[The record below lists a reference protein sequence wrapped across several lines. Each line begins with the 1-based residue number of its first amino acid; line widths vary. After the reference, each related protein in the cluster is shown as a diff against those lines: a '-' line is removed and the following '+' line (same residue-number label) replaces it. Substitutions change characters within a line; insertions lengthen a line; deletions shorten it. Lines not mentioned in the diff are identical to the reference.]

1 MTFYGN
7 LPSHLPTNRAEVRKL
22 RIMKILNS
30 LENTWRSTYSFLKRP
45 EDSWRS
51 QKLRELWRTGE
62 ATPKATPCASLQP
75 CLRFLASPKQVP
87 FLWREKFYFL
97 KSETELELK
106 MNMNKFYGGWSPMGQ
121 AFKSM
126 QNQRGFE
133 YRKLDAIK
141 LEIFCK
147 SLTIMVGPK

>member
-1 MTFYGN
+1 MDGSKVKLYRSFKIVLMNFSDRLVSDFLSVTLSLVRCKNGLVTSHWSLFETIKDNWRHYIILPYLLPYCWFFATFLTFNGN

-22 RIMKILNS
+22 RIMEILNS

-75 CLRFLASPKQVP
+75 CLQF
-87 FLWREKFYFL
+87 
-97 KSETELELK
+97 
-106 MNMNKFYGGWSPMGQ
+106 
-121 AFKSM
+121 
-126 QNQRGFE
+126 
-133 YRKLDAIK
+133 
-141 LEIFCK
+141 
-147 SLTIMVGPK
+147 